1 MSMHQ
6 AKQAE
11 FNAQVRVLELESELT
26 RERQRLGQL
35 RQRNY
40 KEDTP

>member
-11 FNAQVRVLELESELT
+11 FDAQVRVLELESELA

-40 KEDTP
+40 KEDTL